1 MTKEGLVDRFNRGN
15 QSCSEIPDDKH
26 ESQPVVSTAV
36 GEDED
41 SLGEVTGDEP
51 YGEDLLQL
59 FTDGEVILYPLET
72 VYAEKQEHALYEVND
87 ADDDG

>member
-41 SLGEVTGDEP
+41 NLGEVAGNEP
-51 YGEDLLQL
+51 HGEDLLQL

-72 VYAEKQEHALYEVND
+72 VYTEKQEHALYEVND